1 MDDLF
6 PRKEGI
12 DLNKL
17 QTTEEGLYS
26 ITRRR
31 DGYRIIKTIQF
42 AIQGLHELIVT
53 DATGCIGGDTLNLA
67 LVAKQVHS
75 IEMNEANFKALQNNV
90 EVYGLTNVQLHFGD
104 STKIFDW
111 DTDILY
117 IDPPWGGKDYKQ
129 HKILDLYMT
138 DKRLDIW
145 LEELLIRKRRPSY
158 IILKLPANYNFKRFD
173 FLSNVDDIKPFQ
185 IRSYILVIIYVHKNG
200 FQLTK

>member
-1 MDDLF
+1 M
-6 PRKEGI
+6 
-12 DLNKL
+12 
-17 QTTEEGLYS
+17 
-26 ITRRR
+26 
-31 DGYRIIKTIQF
+31 
-42 AIQGLHELIVT
+42 
-53 DATGCIGGDTLNLA
+53 NLA

-75 IEMNEANFKALQNNV
+75 IEMNEENFKALHNNV
-90 EVYGLTNVQLHFGD
+90 EVYGLTNVELHFGD

-117 IDPPWGGKDYKQ
+117 IDPPWGGKEYKQ
-129 HKILDLYMT
+129 HKILDLYMS

-145 LEELLIRKRRPSY
+145 LEELLLRKRRPSY

-200 FQLTK
+200 FQNSK